1 MGDKLTLSKVGDA
14 AMMQDF
20 FTVVRRWKDFSGRSS
35 RKEFWMFNLWYLV
48 LFTLLAAADAWVFG
62 EVGGLGGQSY
72 EFDGGATFDGDV
84 TVEIHPL
91 NFANLFTLILL
102 LPGLAVAVRRLHD
115 VNRTGWWCLL
125 YFTLIGMIPL
135 LYWFVRKSDDGEN
148 RFGAAQLR

>member
-1 MGDKLTLSKVGDA
+1 
-14 AMMQDF
+14 MMQDF
-20 FTVVRRWKDFSGRSS
+20 FTVVRRWKDFSSRSS

-48 LFTLLAAADAWVFG
+48 LFTLLAAVDASVFG

-72 EFDGGATFDGDV
+72 EFDGGATFNGGV
-84 TVEIHPL
+84 TVEVHPL

-135 LYWFVRKSDDGEN
+135 LYWFARKSDDGEN
-148 RFGAAQLR
+148 RFGAAQLG